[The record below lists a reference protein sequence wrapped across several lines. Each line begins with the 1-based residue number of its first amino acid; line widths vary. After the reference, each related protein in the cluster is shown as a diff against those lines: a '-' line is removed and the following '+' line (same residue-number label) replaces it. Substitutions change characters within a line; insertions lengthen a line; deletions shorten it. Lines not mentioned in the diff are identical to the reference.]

1 MFKRIG
7 RLLTALGT
15 RLTWAGVRMQVPP
28 DSPTARR
35 TQTDPDGTVTVA
47 VVSGPSFMDRVFAD
61 VRPKPQFV
69 VSLESLDADPVIAVF
84 DTEPQARNFI
94 QRLRLNPVV
103 SEEYTTAAEERTGTR
118 LDPGGYI
125 VTRFSGGTADA
136 EVYVLDGDP
145 FNADEPLFPVHDSA
159 A

>member
-35 TQTDPDGTVTVA
+35 TQADPDGTVTVA
-47 VVSGPSFMDRVFAD
+47 VVSGPSFMDRIFAD
-61 VRPKPQFV
+61 VRPKVQFV
-69 VSLESLDADPVIAVF
+69 VSLESNTEDPVIAVF

-94 QRLRLNPVV
+94 QRLRLNPDVR
-103 SEEYTTAAEERTGTR
+103 EEYTTAAEARVD
-118 LDPGGYI
+118 LDIDAWGFS
-125 VTRFSGGTADA
+125 VTRVVNGTPDA
-136 EVYVLDGDP
+136 YVQVHDDAA
-145 FNADEPLFPVHDSA
+145 FNRDLPLFPVEASA